1 MNLNL
6 SNKNVLITGGTG
18 GIGKTLVKA
27 MNNEGA
33 NLLITGTNEEKLQ
46 KFVQNFS
53 GKVDYVACDLSNI
66 KNISNILLS
75 IEKVFDNKVDVLVNN
90 AGITCDNI
98 ALRMKEEEWNK
109 VININLNSTFF
120 LTKEIIKLMIKKRY
134 GRVVNISSVVA
145 SSGNAGQTNYCASK
159 AGIEA
164 MSRSLALEVAKRG
177 ITINCLAPGF
187 IETNMT
193 ENILKN
199 NKELILSKI
208 PVDRIGVPADVA
220 SMVCFLSSDNASYIT
235 GQTIHINGGM
245 IM

>member
-6 SNKNVLITGGTG
+6 SNKNIIISGATG
-18 GIGKTLVKA
+18 GIGKTLVQA

-33 NLLITGTNEEKLQ
+33 NILITGTSEEKLKQ
-46 KFVQNFS
+46 FAQNLA
-53 GKVDYVACDLSNI
+53 GKVEYVVCDLSNI
-66 KNISNILLS
+66 KNIDNILLS
-75 IEKVFDNKVDVLVNN
+75 VKEVFENKVDVLVNN
-90 AGITCDNI
+90 AGITSDNL
-98 ALRMKEEEWNK
+98 ALRMKEEEWHK

-120 LTKEIIKLMIKKRY
+120 LTKEIVKLMIKNRY

-145 SSGNAGQTNYCASK
+145 SSGNPGQTNYCASK

-177 ITINCLAPGF
+177 ITINCVAPGF

-193 ENILKN
+193 ENVLEK

-208 PVDRIGVPADVA
+208 PLNRLGLPADVA
-220 SMVCFLSSDNASYIT
+220 NMVCFLCSDNSSYIT

-245 IM
+245 VM